1 MIRKIINRISNIIW
15 KNKRKKYLKKLKK
28 SIIVEE
34 IPTIISCNCTGGVM
48 YHDLG
53 MKFCSPTI
61 NLYMSCSHFVKFC
74 ENLSYYLNYELT
86 EYVGE
91 IKRDYPIAKLDDLTL
106 FLVHYS
112 TFDEA
117 KIKWEERKQRVN
129 MNNIRIIGTD
139 RDGCTNELKNRFEAL
154 PYKKVM
160 FTHLYDNE
168 HNSCFYIKG
177 YENDKQV
184 GTVVEPDGRISGKR
198 KFDQFDWVDFLLN

>member
-15 KNKRKKYLKKLKK
+15 KFNRIRYMKKVK
-28 SIIVEE
+28 SSITIKEV
-34 IPTIISCNCTGGVM
+34 PTIISCNCTGGVM

-53 MKFCSPTI
+53 LKFNSPTI
-61 NLYMSCSHFVKFC
+61 NLYMECEHFIKFC
-74 ENLSYYLNYELT
+74 ENLPYYLNCEMMTYE
-86 EYVGE
+86 GE
-91 IKRDYPIAKLDDLTL
+91 IERNYPIAQLGDLIL
-106 FLVHYS
+106 YLVHYKS
-112 TFDEA
+112 FEEA
-117 KIKWEERKQRVN
+117 KNKWDVRKKRVN
-129 MNNIRIIGTD
+129 MENIRVIGTN

-160 FTHLYDNE
+160 FTHIYDKE